1 MILLKDCILVWKKRI
16 IIRYREIDA
25 KSWSLSLN
33 SNNRRWFEF
42 SLFIQQIY
50 IRLLGKSSAIL
61 AIYYLL
67 LIKVKYTTTSL
78 LQLLASVKNLLEKI
92 STLWLL
98 ALNSSKA
105 VLIIVMK
112 QISKLNCKEN
122 LSLEV
127 IHYLLLYFTL
137 IFHYIVFSTLPST
150 WLSFAIN
157 MKRNVLL
164 LCCHIF

>member
-1 MILLKDCILVWKKRI
+1 MIWIFSFYSTNLHTPFGKVLCYTRNILFAS
-16 IIRYREIDA
+16 D
-25 KSWSLSLN
+25 KSKVYYYK
-33 SNNRRWFEF
+33 
-42 SLFIQQIY
+42 FI
-50 IRLLGKSSAIL
+50 
-61 AIYYLL
+61 
-67 LIKVKYTTTSL
+67 TTTGKF
-78 LQLLASVKNLLEKI
+78 QRFIGKNFN
-92 STLWLL
+92 TLTV

-112 QISKLNCKEN
+112 QISKRNCKEN

-127 IHYLLLYFTL
+127 MHYLLLYFTL
-137 IFHYIVFSTLPST
+137 IFHYIAFSTLSST